1 MKEKFAVLWLLE
13 KGEKIQYA
21 AEMLKVLRAMGMEK
35 VLVESPT
42 YCHHMMREGYWM
54 KFY

>member
-1 MKEKFAVLWLLE
+1 MKEKLQYLLLE
-13 KGEKIQYA
+13 KEKSTDA

-42 YCHHMMREGYWM
+42 Y
-54 KFY
+54 